1 MIIYQVDVLN
11 PKATQLLQD
20 LADMNLIAIK
30 QMDSDGFGQVIERLR
45 LKAEQLGVPTME
57 EVTQEVEVVRVER
70 YARNKDFDTVKNFRE
85 IKDKI
90 CDDIKEM
97 TFEQLQVYLDK
108 TKLKPQNTD
117 G

>member
-1 MIIYQVDVLN
+1 VLN
-11 PKATQLLQD
+11 PKAARLLQD

-45 LKAEQLGVPTME
+45 LKAEQLGVSTME
-57 EVTQEVEVVRVER
+57 EVTQEVEAVRAER
-70 YARNKDFDTVKNFRE
+70 YARNKDFDTVKTFRE

-90 CDDIKEM
+90 CDDTKEM
-97 TFEQLQVYLDK
+97 NFEQLQEYLDK